1 MKIVKINL
9 KGGTTLPT
17 IKVLEGIYWVGAVD
31 WNIRFFHGPAY
42 STHRGTSY
50 NSYLILDEKK
60 ALVDTVYQPFTD
72 ELLTNIETLVKPEE
86 IDYIV
91 VNHIEPDHSGA
102 LPEVIRRCSKAVIYC
117 TQKAKDGLIKYYNL
131 DCEFKVVKTGDKLNL
146 GSRNI
151 TFIEA
156 PMLHWPDS
164 MLSYIAE
171 DELLLSND
179 AFGQHLASTF
189 LFNDEVDEHIL
200 MDEAAKYY
208 ANILYPFSPL
218 VINKI
223 NDIVK
228 LDLKIKTIAP
238 AHGLIW
244 RKDPSKIIEA
254 YLKWAKGEA
263 KDTAIIVYD
272 TMWESTEMMA
282 KAILEGLQS
291 EGVECKLFKV
301 SITDRN
307 DIIKELLEA
316 KAVIAASST
325 INNDLLPV
333 MAPFLDDLIGLK
345 PKNKLGAAF
354 GSYGWA
360 GGAVKTIEEKLQ
372 AAGIKLMT
380 EGLQIKWRPTEEELQ
395 KCLLFGKSLAQQIKA
410 H

>member
-1 MKIVKINL
+1 M
-9 KGGTTLPT
+9 PP
-17 IKVLEGIYWVGAVD
+17 IKVVEGVYWVGAVD
-31 WNIRFFHGPAY
+31 WNIRFFHGPAF

-50 NSYLILDEKK
+50 NSYLIMDKK
-60 ALVDTVYQPFTD
+60 TALVDGVYKPFSG
-72 ELLTNIETLVKPEE
+72 ELLANIEALVKPEE

-102 LPEVIRRCSKAVIYC
+102 LPEVVKRCSNAKVYC

-131 DCEFKVVKTGDKLNL
+131 DCEFVVVKTGDKLDL
-146 GSRNI
+146 GSKSI
-151 TFIEA
+151 SFIEA

-164 MLSYIAE
+164 MFSYIAE
-171 DELLLSND
+171 DELLMPND
-179 AFGQHLASTF
+179 AFGQHLASSF
-189 LFNDEVDEHIL
+189 LFDDEVDLHEL

-218 VINKI
+218 VLKKI

-238 AHGLIW
+238 SHGLIW
-244 RKDPSKIIEA
+244 RKHPEKIIDA
-254 YLKWAKGEA
+254 YVKWAKGEA
-263 KDTAIIVYD
+263 KDKAIIVYD
-272 TMWESTEMMA
+272 TMWESTEKMA
-282 KAILEGLQS
+282 KAILDGLQS
-291 EGVECKLFKV
+291 EEVEVKLFKV
-301 SITDRN
+301 SISDRN

-333 MAPFLDDLIGLK
+333 LAPFLDDLVGLK
-345 PKNKLGAAF
+345 PKNKVGAAF

-372 AAGIKLMT
+372 AAGIKLLA
-380 EGLQIKWRPTEEELQ
+380 EGLQVKWNPTEEELQ
-395 KCLLFGKSLAQQIKA
+395 NCFQFGKTLAQQIKA
-410 H
+410 HQA